1 MQLMARRGPRAVNV
15 VPAYWDTAGSGRF
28 FTRWSA
34 AVSLPVSALLL
45 VPVVEGGRD
54 GYMQGIA
61 AALLSWAV
69 LALPVLAVAAAERRM
84 RDHRSRAILVTAT
97 LFVVA
102 IMRPMLNEAFIHLL
116 YAGRSGGVWAAR
128 IGTNL
133 IVAFGLFTLVA
144 IITTQYQQ
152 TRATAERL
160 AHALGRL
167 DAATQQV
174 VSDDRDARLVI
185 RGIVAELRA
194 ERDAMLARAID
205 FDAVRGFSERVRAAS
220 HRLEEM
226 ASASAPVPALWAPR
240 SRPARR
246 RSSLERLQPTPL
258 LWVGALYLLMSA
270 PFLLT
275 VGDLSDV
282 LIAGVAVFL
291 LDLAVGAVLR
301 SLPVDVRRSRG
312 VIFLLVWLLAGVT
325 AAVVGRLLLPGT
337 GALMII
343 PVFALPLAAIVLSLA
358 IDTHR
363 WARADEAD
371 ATSELARA
379 AGDFADRV
387 RRAQAPLHHA
397 ASTLHGRVQG
407 RCVIFAARVDEN
419 PPTPRDI
426 EQFRA
431 ETDRALDEVLSPVQ
445 TAEVVTTG
453 ALRRMLAGWEPL
465 MALDTHIADD
475 AAGAVE
481 HTEAAPIV
489 SEVVN
494 EALVNAVKHSGARSA
509 RIDIS
514 TDAEGDLHVR
524 VASAGAL
531 PRAIMPMRPFAGR
544 TLLYQDGEE
553 VVLESTV
560 PATLLVTHA

>member
-45 VPVVEGGRD
+45 VPVVDGSRD
-54 GYMQGIA
+54 GYMQGIG

-84 RDHRSRAILVTAT
+84 RDHRSRAILVTVT

-102 IMRPMLNEAFIHLL
+102 IMRPMLNETFIHLL

-240 SRPARR
+240 SRTARR

-301 SLPVDVRRSRG
+301 SLPVDIRRSRG

-358 IDTHR
+358 IDTYR

-524 VASAGAL
+524 VASAGEL
-531 PRAIMPMRPFAGR
+531 PRAVMPMRPFAGR